1 MSRSSFGGRHELGQN
16 FLTNRATIASI
27 VDLVDSTEGSILEIG
42 AGDGHLTRP
51 LSRLGR
57 QLTAVEIDE
66 YRGERLRSRARG
78 ASVVI
83 GDVLRLP
90 FDADVVV
97 GNVPFHLTTPI
108 LRKLLREPAWN
119 DAVLLT
125 QWEVARKRASVGGST
140 MMTAQSGPRFT
151 FELVGRVPA
160 RHFAPMPSVDGGLLR
175 ISRRREPLVP
185 RREEKAY
192 TRFVRATFTGRGNTL
207 ARIVSRA
214 AGIDAGA
221 AKKSLARAGVP
232 ARALP
237 RDLSATQWA
246 RLWREV
252 RRQPGR

>member
-1 MSRSSFGGRHELGQN
+1 MPRSSSGGRHELGQN
-16 FLTNRATIASI
+16 FLTNRSTIATI
-27 VDLVDSTEGSILEIG
+27 VGLVDSTDGPILEIG

-51 LSRLGR
+51 LERLGR

-66 YRGERLRSRARG
+66 HRGERLRSRARG

-83 GDVLRLP
+83 GDVMRLP
-90 FDADVVV
+90 FDADVIV

-108 LRKLLREPAWN
+108 LRKLLRERAWSE
-119 DAVLLT
+119 AVLVT

-140 MMTAQSGPRFT
+140 MMTAQSGPWFT
-151 FELVGRVPA
+151 FELAGRVPA
-160 RHFAPMPSVDGGLLR
+160 RHFSPMPSVDGGLLR
-175 ISRRREPLVP
+175 VSRRRDPLVP
-185 RREEKAY
+185 VGEEKAY
-192 TRFVRATFTGRGNTL
+192 SRFVRAVFTGRGNTL
-207 ARIVSRA
+207 ARIVSGA
-214 AGIDAGA
+214 AGIGAGA
-221 AKKSLARAGVP
+221 AKGALGRAGVP